1 MKKIKS
7 PLRDVG
13 QEEVPSCSRA
23 APLCWWLPS
32 FAVHVQ
38 LILKALCL
46 VKPGN
51 HRITESMRLEKISKI
66 PKSNPNIP
74 HRAL

>member
-1 MKKIKS
+1 MLIFFLS
-7 PLRDVG
+7 LLFSG
-13 QEEVPSCSRA
+13 YECSTLA
-23 APLCWWLPS
+23 ELN

-51 HRITESMRLEKISKI
+51 HRTTESMRLEKISKI